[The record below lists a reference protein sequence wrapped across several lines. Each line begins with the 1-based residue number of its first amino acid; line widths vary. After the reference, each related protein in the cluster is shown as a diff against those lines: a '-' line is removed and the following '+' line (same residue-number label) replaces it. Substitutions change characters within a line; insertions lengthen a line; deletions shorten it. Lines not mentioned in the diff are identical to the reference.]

1 MTRESSPSPTSR
13 TTASPALY
21 ACSLP
26 APAREPCARLALL
39 LRCALADIDRA
50 LQVEDLRYIPALMA
64 AIKLSLKFSS
74 KTTVD
79 LATETHFIKVIVC
92 VSLQLRDLASPSPP
106 RPTSRPHLPHA
117 RAVLALRACSDRP
130 SR

>member
-74 KTTVD
+74 KTTIH
-79 LATETHFIKVIVC
+79 LATETRFVKVVVC
-92 VSLQLRDLASPSPP
+92 VSILLQLCDLASPSPP
-106 RPTSRPHLPHA
+106 RP
-117 RAVLALRACSDRP
+117 AV
-130 SR
+130 

>member
-13 TTASPALY
+13 TTTSPALY

-50 LQVEDLRYIPALMA
+50 LQVEDLRYTPALMA

-74 KTTVD
+74 KTTIH
-79 LATETHFIKVIVC
+79 LATETRFIRALVC
-92 VSLQLRDLASPSPP
+92 VPILPAAPRLGEPVFSATRFATAPAP
-106 RPTSRPHLPHA
+106 RPRRTSAA
-117 RAVLALRACSDRP
+117 RLL
-130 SR
+130 

>member
-74 KTTVD
+74 KTTIH
-79 LATETHFIKVIVC
+79 LATETRFIKVVVC
-92 VSLQLRDLASPSPP
+92 VSILLQLRDLEPVSSATCCVKGRHSAA
-106 RPTSRPHLPHA
+106 RRWLP
-117 RAVLALRACSDRP
+117 
-130 SR
+130 